1 MVRGS
6 VLGLGLRSGV
16 RCKGFQAN
24 VGLWVDCIN
33 MLAGE
38 RNPKLHIPMIF
49 LFIYSTGPTL
59 LHVPHSYKF
68 GPREPSNT
76 KEGKSVPKQGAPLE
90 EDAGFD
96 IAEDLVSGFGRLSLD
111 SLMSRS
117 RICFSN

>member
-1 MVRGS
+1 
-6 VLGLGLRSGV
+6 
-16 RCKGFQAN
+16 
-24 VGLWVDCIN
+24 

-59 LHVPHSYKF
+59 LHVPTPTNSDHAN
-68 GPREPSNT
+68 PSNT
-76 KEGKSVPKQGAPLE
+76 KEGKSVPKQGAPLVE
-90 EDAGFD
+90 GDAGFD

-117 RICFSN
+117 RICFSNYHLHMSSSLNSYHPP